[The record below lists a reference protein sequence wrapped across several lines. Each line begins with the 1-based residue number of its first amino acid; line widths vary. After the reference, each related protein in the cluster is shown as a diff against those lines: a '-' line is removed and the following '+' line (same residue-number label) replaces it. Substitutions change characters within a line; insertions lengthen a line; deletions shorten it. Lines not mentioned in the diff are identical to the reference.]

1 MNISVVIHYLIAINL
16 LTFFVYGHDKWKA
29 QNPDPTAPPRRI
41 KKKKKKKRRSRKV
54 KHARR
59 RTPEATLLLLAA
71 LGGSVGA
78 LLAMHIF
85 RHKTHIFERTIKCC
99 ACACRERSSC
109 RSRKYRT
116 RCVRLSGCYI
126 GSNSSHALCLLSN
139 KSQTRS
145 DSGNALFAC
154 PYGYS

>member
-29 QNPDPTAPPRRI
+29 QNPDPSAPPRRI
-41 KKKKKKKRRSRKV
+41 NPRRKKKRRSRKV

-85 RHKTHIFERTIKCC
+85 RHKTRH
-99 ACACRERSSC
+99 
-109 RSRKYRT
+109 RKFT
-116 RCVRLSGCYI
+116 LGI
-126 GSNSSHALCLLSN
+126 PALLLA
-139 KSQTRS
+139 QIVVIVLI
-145 DSGNALFAC
+145 LFKFH
-154 PYGYS
+154 

>member
-29 QNPDPTAPPRRI
+29 QNP
-41 KKKKKKKRRSRKV
+41 
-54 KHARR
+54 R

-85 RHKTHIFERTIKCC
+85 RHKTRH
-99 ACACRERSSC
+99 
-109 RSRKYRT
+109 RKFT
-116 RCVRLSGCYI
+116 LGI
-126 GSNSSHALCLLSN
+126 PALLLA
-139 KSQTRS
+139 QIVVIVLI
-145 DSGNALFAC
+145 LFKFH
-154 PYGYS
+154 

>member
-29 QNPDPTAPPRRI
+29 QHPDPTAPPRRI
-41 KKKKKKKRRSRKV
+41 NPRRKKKRRSRKV

-85 RHKTHIFERTIKCC
+85 RHKTRH
-99 ACACRERSSC
+99 
-109 RSRKYRT
+109 RKFT
-116 RCVRLSGCYI
+116 LGI
-126 GSNSSHALCLLSN
+126 PALLLV
-139 KSQTRS
+139 QIVVIVLI
-145 DSGNALFAC
+145 LFKFH
-154 PYGYS
+154 